1 MGAIYNMDDIL
12 ISICVPAVL
21 LLAIT
26 GTAIIIKEIIK
37 ADGMYAGAL
46 AFNFVIGAN
55 VLATLN
61 SVLILQI
68 SEMEM
73 LEMGLVMIMQT
84 IIMDRLGL
92 IIYIMIMILMI
103 VVIFIILLI
112 EMGRIESRMGTD
124 IITFLSSIILL
135 LTKIGMEKEMAES
148 ITSYNVVL
156 LYYYVTLIVSAVA
169 LLITLPQQPIPPIR
183 PPSPLFLL
191 TRLARLLIW

>member
-1 MGAIYNMDDIL
+1 MGAIYTMDDIL

-46 AFNFVIGAN
+46 AFIFVIGAN

>member
-1 MGAIYNMDDIL
+1 MDDIL

-37 ADGMYAGAL
+37 ADGMYARAL
-46 AFNFVIGAN
+46 AFIFVIGAN

>member
-1 MGAIYNMDDIL
+1 MGAIYTMDDIL

-37 ADGMYAGAL
+37 ADGMYARAL
-46 AFNFVIGAN
+46 AFIFVIGAN

-84 IIMDRLGL
+84 IIMDHLGL
-92 IIYIMIMILMI
+92 IIYITAVILMI

-112 EMGRIESRMGTD
+112 EMGRIEFRMGTD

-135 LTKIGMEKEMAES
+135 LTKIGMEIEMAES
-148 ITSYNVVL
+148 NTAYMVVPFIWS
-156 LYYYVTLIVSAVA
+156 LILCAVEF
-169 LLITLPQQPIPPIR
+169 LITMLQQPLPPIR
-183 PPSPLFLL
+183 TLSPLFLL
-191 TRLARLLIW
+191 TRLARLLLW